1 MARGMTDART
11 IGTALLLLAL
21 MAGAAP
27 ARAQGIERL
36 GNFTDWSAFRFEENG
51 KPACYVASQPKT
63 DVGDYTNRGKIYA
76 IVAHRPAEKR
86 TGEVSFRAGYDYK
99 KDSEVKVAVDKKSW
113 TFFTDGEN
121 AWAAEADADRAI
133 VKAMKAGSRMVVKGT
148 SSRGT
153 ATTDTYSLLG
163 FSKAYAAIGKACG
176 L

>member
-1 MARGMTDART
+1 MARGMTNART
-11 IGTALLLLAL
+11 IGTAFLLLAL
-21 MAGAAP
+21 MTGAAP

-36 GNFTDWSAFRFEENG
+36 GDFTDWSAFRFEESG
-51 KPACYVASQPKT
+51 KPACYIASQPKT
-63 DVGDYTNRGKIYA
+63 DVGDYTQRGKIYA
-76 IVAHRPAEKR
+76 IVTHRPAEKR
-86 TGEVSFRAGYDYK
+86 IGEVSFRAGYTYK
-99 KDSEVKVAVDKKSW
+99 KDSEVKITVGKKSW
-113 TFFTDGEN
+113 TLSPVGEI
-121 AWAAEADADRAI
+121 AWAPTAEEDRAL